1 MNLLEK
7 AVARDPKFASAYCL
21 LVETNLNLYWHESV
35 PGARERAE
43 VALQAARRLA
53 PEAAETYLV
62 EGLFFYWGKRDYDH
76 ALESL
81 EKAAR
86 VSPNNVN
93 VFRFSAFVERRLGR
107 WAEAIRHQLRAIELD
122 PRDWNPRDEAIH
134 SYMVVR
140 DYATAERMADRA
152 IADFPERADFFR
164 TIKAEA
170 AFSAGDL
177 KTARA
182 ALNTLSVPDSVWQL
196 WGLAILERNYEE
208 AERLLNVWT
217 QHYPADETVFPV
229 SFLAGL
235 TARARG
241 QSEKAR
247 AAFDAARQHF
257 SGLLREANEQ
267 PDMLSHLAI
276 ADAAL
281 GRKEEALQEGR
292 RAVELLPISRDP
304 VSAAELD

>member
-1 MNLLEK
+1 
-7 AVARDPKFASAYCL
+7 
-21 LVETNLNLYWHESV
+21 
-35 PGARERAE
+35 
-43 VALQAARRLA
+43 
-53 PEAAETYLV
+53 
-62 EGLFFYWGKRDYDH
+62 
-76 ALESL
+76 
-81 EKAAR
+81 
-86 VSPNNVN
+86 
-93 VFRFSAFVERRLGR
+93 
-107 WAEAIRHQLRAIELD
+107 
-122 PRDWNPRDEAIH
+122 
-134 SYMVVR
+134 MVVR

-152 IADFPERADFFR
+152 IADFPERADSFR
-164 TIKAEA
+164 TAKAEA

-196 WGLAILERNYEE
+196 WGLAILEHNYEE
-208 AERLLNVWT
+208 AERLQSVWT
-217 QHYPADETVFPV
+217 QHYPADETLFPV

-257 SGLLREANEQ
+257 SGLLRQRNEQ
-267 PDMLSHLAI
+267 PGILSHLAI

-281 GRKEEALQEGR
+281 GRKEEALREGR

-304 VSAAELD
+304 LIGPYLVMNLALIYSWIGERDHAIEQLSSVASLPGGPTYGELKFDPAWDGLRDDPRFEKIVASLAPKP